1 MTREVAARCPEEE
14 GFVARYACGGCD
26 DDERR
31 WFAAHL
37 ASCEACAAKLR
48 SVRMIVETLESWQP
62 PPLDERRRRQYRD
75 EFRRTVDA
83 AYGRSWWDALVKGA
97 AGLGALVDLSRVPR
111 PAAAGL
117 AAVVVAA
124 GAVAASYYWR
134 GGDGMQFGAR
144 GGGPAE
150 LVADGEGAAG
160 RNPRPPDRTD
170 LGRRAGSANSPGVVG
185 RTRPVSD
192 VVAKAAA
199 ILEARAGAGDGTDE
213 ELRRLR
219 LEVKLR
225 LLRSKLAFGSATAR
239 HPVDR
244 PEEGR

>member
-14 GFVARYACGGCD
+14 GFVARYACGDCD

-31 WFAAHL
+31 RFAAHL
-37 ASCEACAAKLR
+37 ESCEACAAKLR
-48 SVRMIVETLESWQP
+48 SVRRIVETLDSWEP
-62 PPLDERRRRQYRD
+62 PPLEESRRRQYRE

-83 AYGRSWWDALVKGA
+83 AYGRSWWDVLVKGA

-124 GAVAASYYWR
+124 GAVTAPYYWR
-134 GGDGMQFGAR
+134 GGDGAELGV
-144 GGGPAE
+144 GGVEPTA
-150 LVADGEGAAG
+150 LVADGDGAAG
-160 RNPRPPDRTD
+160 GNPRPPDRTD

-199 ILEARAGAGDGTDE
+199 ILEARDGAGDGTDE

-225 LLRSKLAFGSATAR
+225 LLRSNAGAPFGNGAPSR
-239 HPVDR
+239 
-244 PEEGR
+244 